1 MRKNRF
7 IGQDRCYHLIS
18 RLAHRAFFL
27 DDEEKDRAVALMRR
41 VEEFSGVVVLA
52 YAFMSNHFHIFVYV
66 PKAEEIDEAEVMR
79 RIRALYR
86 GASLAQVVATWN
98 RLKTE
103 ERELFRRARP
113 TRRYVSRFEAY
124 MASFVRRMW
133 NSSEFMRTFKQHFT
147 MSFNGRREHSG
158 TMFEGR
164 YHERNHPAE
173 RPAMWRTSAYIDINA
188 WEAGIAERPEDYRW
202 CSFAAAAGGDRKAR
216 AGYAFMYGGGGWQ
229 VVRGCHE
236 KSMREAMSEVL
247 KAREAEKGDCHAG
260 RGVASF
266 RSKADPQLDIPE
278 KVGIGL
284 ARGSEKVAKRILEL
298 LADGPMRPSA
308 LREAVGIRSR
318 VHFSRCY
325 MTPLVEKGLVART
338 DPDKP
343 MSPRQ
348 EYKLA

>member
-1 MRKNRF
+1 MSLKLAAFGSEHIDTAFLIQSQGFWYNARMRKNRF
-7 IGQDRCYHLIS
+7 IVQDRCYHLIS

-27 DDEEKDRAVALMRR
+27 DDEEKDRAVAL
-41 VEEFSGVVVLA
+41 
-52 YAFMSNHFHIFVYV
+52 
-66 PKAEEIDEAEVMR
+66 
-79 RIRALYR
+79 
-86 GASLAQVVATWN
+86 
-98 RLKTE
+98 
-103 ERELFRRARP
+103 
-113 TRRYVSRFEAY
+113 
-124 MASFVRRMW
+124 
-133 NSSEFMRTFKQHFT
+133 
-147 MSFNGRREHSG
+147 
-158 TMFEGR
+158 
-164 YHERNHPAE
+164 
-173 RPAMWRTSAYIDINA
+173 SA
-188 WEAGIAERPEDYRW
+188 
-202 CSFAAAAGGDRKAR
+202 
-216 AGYAFMYGGGGWQ
+216 
-229 VVRGCHE
+229 
-236 KSMREAMSEVL
+236 VL

-260 RGVASF
+260 RGAASF